1 VKVPAFVVYAEPFVV
16 VFHHLAYVFDIL
28 KFFAYPTLYLD
39 YLKKDKKDG
48 WRLWISKVVFH
59 HLAYVFDILK
69 FFAYPTLY
77 LDYLKKDKKD
87 GWRLWISKY
96 GPLLGV
102 CRDTPILYSCIIW
115 IICSFYVESWAG
127 CGQCCCTEN
136 FRRETKTRKKGLVND
151 YIDKP

>member
-1 VKVPAFVVYAEPFVV
+1 MEYLFGLLHELRLQEEYIREVVLYSQQKDGIVKVPAFVVYAEPFV
-16 VFHHLAYVFDIL
+16 
-28 KFFAYPTLYLD
+28 
-39 YLKKDKKDG
+39 
-48 WRLWISKVVFH
+48 VVFH

-136 FRRETKTRKKGLVND
+136 FRRETKTRKKGLVNH